1 MTREALAQDRG
12 LQAERTA
19 LAWTRTALAI
29 AASGVLVLLRDGTVG
44 SVGMDVGGNPARLA
58 VVAAAA
64 ALAAGVFTVGTFRRH
79 QLRQNPRGAAPRYL
93 PGIGVAVIVQS
104 VLVVTYL
111 ALPAG

>member
-1 MTREALAQDRG
+1 MTREALEQDRG

-29 AASGVLVLLRDGTVG
+29 AVSGVLVLLRDGLDGLDGV
-44 SVGMDVGGNPARLA
+44 DGNPARLA

-64 ALAAGVFTVGTFRRH
+64 VLAAGVFATGAFRRR
-79 QLRQNPRGAAPRYL
+79 QLRGNPRGAAPRYL
-93 PGIGVAVIVQS
+93 PGMGLAVVGQA

-111 ALPAG
+111 ALPVG

>member
-1 MTREALAQDRG
+1 MTREALEQDRG

-29 AASGVLVLLRDGTVG
+29 AASGVLVLLRDGTV
-44 SVGMDVGGNPARLA
+44 DVGENPARLA

-64 ALAAGVFTVGTFRRH
+64 VLATGVFAVGAFRRH
-79 QLRQNPRGAAPRYL
+79 QLRRNPRGAAPRYL
-93 PGIGVAVIVQS
+93 PGMWVAVIAQA